1 MDMNSQ
7 FSEKKR
13 HEEYIEYYKVKML
26 KYEDNPIYKNSYN
39 SEKSLYDAISSSTD
53 IDEFGRKIEKENL
66 AVKNAIALIKD
77 HETARKKLY
86 MEIKEDIRLHAP
98 LRILDTI
105 DSMKN
110 DMDIVNK
117 VSEIENQ
124 VSKEISIDL
133 FTTQFSD
140 DLDIL
145 EEIEVYKNAQ
155 VPDEWKKKINQ
166 EIPNEMIR
174 GGHDDWHSHVI
185 PQAQTLKPDWEFEFD
200 LLWDNRHR
208 RLLPFSDEI
217 LKKRIQ
223 QFKDYRG
230 I

>member
-1 MDMNSQ
+1 
-7 FSEKKR
+7 
-13 HEEYIEYYKVKML
+13 
-26 KYEDNPIYKNSYN
+26 
-39 SEKSLYDAISSSTD
+39 
-53 IDEFGRKIEKENL
+53 
-66 AVKNAIALIKD
+66 
-77 HETARKKLY
+77 
-86 MEIKEDIRLHAP
+86 
-98 LRILDTI
+98 
-105 DSMKN
+105 MKN

-185 PQAQTLKPDWEFEFD
+185 PQAQILKPDWEFEFD
-200 LLWDNRHR
+200 LLWENRHR